1 VSTTRLERFAAPE
14 FVDQLEWSFDEPL
27 RSVHVHRRQVECG
40 TQRHRRTSA
49 YVKGEE
55 IFVPRSLD
63 PASLLG
69 KLVLAHEIAHVLQRR
84 RSRHTTYSRL
94 VRPTD
99 DRLTIEADASRASVT
114 ALLGGKAAVR
124 ACDTGR
130 GNAQWSE
137 PGHYYTAYFIL
148 LAIGVPNDEAA
159 SIAFYTQMPDEVVEL
174 DAVPRGQEIIGHEVM
189 TVVRDTT
196 QVLLL
201 RPNYSAQVGLTDML
215 TLKRTRT
222 VQTTIRRTPLKKPSV
237 SAETDDATLARNVQM
252 GLHCLNG
259 GSSEAERRFRKKKL
273 SELCSASRHDKLAIG
288 LALHAFGDSY
298 AHANGGT
305 MYPCGPGH
313 LGLHAHAYSDAPG
326 TISVAFDAG
335 QSVDN
340 LYFRQSDY
348 LTYCKDLYDTVTE
361 SFGTLAKS
369 SRAAWQVPAASDK
382 RVAFGE
388 RLRLEL
394 GAENEARERQ
404 SELWEILSAQLA
416 EISSLPNETQQC
428 AAFRKRAFGGTS
440 TVSATM
446 NSYAPENDNSVAW
459 KIFSKRHHKT
469 EQTLARSYALAKSWA
484 TANRS
489 VG

>member
-1 VSTTRLERFAAPE
+1 MTCLEGFVAPD
-14 FVDQLEWSFDEPL
+14 FFDQLEWSFDEPL
-27 RSVHVHRRQVECG
+27 RSVHVHRRCAN
-40 TQRHRRTSA
+40 RRTISQRGPGA
-49 YVKGEE
+49 FVKGED
-55 IFVPRSLD
+55 IFLPRSLD
-63 PASLLG
+63 PGSPFG
-69 KLVLAHEIAHVLQRR
+69 KLVLAHEVAHVVQRR
-84 RSRHTTYSRL
+84 RSRHATSSFSASE
-94 VRPTD
+94 TD
-99 DRLTIEADASRASVT
+99 DVLAIEADASRASV
-114 ALLGGKAAVR
+114 ASLLGRKAGLR
-124 ACDTGR
+124 TFDTGR
-130 GNAQWSE
+130 RTAHWSE

-148 LAIGVPNDEAA
+148 LAIGVPNEEAA

-189 TVVRDTT
+189 TVVKDTT

-201 RPNYSAQVGLTDML
+201 RPNYSAQVGLTDVL
-215 TLKRTRT
+215 ALKRTRT
-222 VQTTIRRTPLKKPSV
+222 VQTTIRRTPSKAASTAAK
-237 SAETDDATLARNVQM
+237 TDDAALARDIQM

-259 GSSEAERRFRKKKL
+259 ASSEAEQRFRKKKL
-273 SELCSASRHDKLAIG
+273 AELCSANRHDKLAIG

-298 AHANGGT
+298 AHASGAT

-313 LGLHAHAYSDAPG
+313 LGLHAHAYSDVPG
-326 TISVAFDAG
+326 SVSIAFDAG

-340 LYFRQSDY
+340 VYYRQSDY
-348 LTYCKDLYDTVTE
+348 LAYCKDLYETVAK
-361 SFGTLAKS
+361 SFGTFAKS
-369 SRAAWQVPAASDK
+369 SRAAWQVPAASDQ

-394 GAENEARERQ
+394 GAENEATERQ
-404 SELWEILSAQLA
+404 SEVWEILSAQLA

-440 TVSATM
+440 TISAKM

-469 EQTLARSYALAKSWA
+469 EHTLARSYALAKSWA

-489 VG
+489 AS